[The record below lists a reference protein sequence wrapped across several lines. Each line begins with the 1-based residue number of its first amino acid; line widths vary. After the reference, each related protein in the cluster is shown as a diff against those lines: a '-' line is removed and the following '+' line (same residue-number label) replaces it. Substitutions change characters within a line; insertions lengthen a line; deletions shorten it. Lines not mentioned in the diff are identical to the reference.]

1 MLAYLKA
8 TIDEKKQNTKKTD
21 AYLASTAVHAI
32 EDVLGKHRNP
42 VT

>member
-32 EDVLGKHRNP
+32 EPSGGSRDYA
-42 VT
+42 